1 MSVIRVGSNGSY
13 AEGWNGVFG
22 KDKAGK
28 AKAAGKKTAKKS
40 GKKSAEKSAKQSTP
54 TKKAAATKKAV
65 KKKAGKKRYL
75 GQPTSPIRGPGRR
88 RSPRRR

>member
-40 GKKSAEKSAKQSTP
+40 GKKSAEKSAEKSAKQSAP
-54 TKKAAATKKAV
+54 T
-65 KKKAGKKRYL
+65 
-75 GQPTSPIRGPGRR
+75 
-88 RSPRRR
+88 